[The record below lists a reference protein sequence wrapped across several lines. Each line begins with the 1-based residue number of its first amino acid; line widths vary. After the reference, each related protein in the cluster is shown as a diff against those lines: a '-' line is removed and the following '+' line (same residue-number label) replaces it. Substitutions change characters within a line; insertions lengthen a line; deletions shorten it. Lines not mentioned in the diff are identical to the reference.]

1 MSVSPPASPV
11 KRSWALEVGSDAM
24 QDRVHSLLAYQ
35 KLRANVPRKKVR
47 NLAVKEGEKT
57 EEEKEEASNLDM
69 LQHGCSLE
77 GLRLAEGIAEYLAA
91 VEPTRRRKQ
100 AVTAELQLFEER
112 PIKPICAV
120 LPEWHPR
127 DAARQA
133 LEDDAAKMLALFKRQ
148 NALKRRR
155 VARETRVRSRLQRRG
170 PASITPF
177 EYAKHLAKAEGLS
190 IDEWC
195 KQLEARDSEA
205 GERERQR
212 LLQERR
218 RVKEAI
224 KDPRPSQAE
233 LDASQR
239 RLVAERRGVEAAT
252 TAAARAR
259 EMRRRWRRLRNTC
272 TATTLAL
279 LRWQG
284 YARLYVE
291 HDALFVEADVV
302 LGTTVFIAKDKERL
316 LELEVTHIVLIEPF
330 TVADDDVDFPSDFVY
345 CRLRVDDTETQAQD
359 VLKHEFDM
367 GRRFMSGALRIGG
380 RIVVACP
387 DGTNRAPALIAAFL
401 MWERDLDLKTAYRLL
416 NLHEPD
422 VRFSRSIAL
431 FLSLLE
437 LELRLSS
444 SLKGILELQSPTHY
458 TVCKHLDV
466 PKFKPYPTPVLFA
479 KGRLVIPDPYSF
491 WFGKPRPPGK
501 RSRCRLWCCCCLP

>member
-1 MSVSPPASPV
+1 
-11 KRSWALEVGSDAM
+11 M

-47 NLAVKEGEKT
+47 NMAVKEDKR
-57 EEEKEEASNLDM
+57 EEEKEESVEVLE
-69 LQHGCSLE
+69 HGCSVE

-91 VEPTRRRKQ
+91 VEPKRRRKQ
-100 AVTAELQLFEER
+100 AATADLRLFEER

-133 LEDDAAKMLALFKRQ
+133 LEDDAAKMSALYRRQ
-148 NALKRRR
+148 NALKRGR
-155 VARETRVRSRLQRRG
+155 VARETRVRPRLQRRG
-170 PASITPF
+170 PATITPF

-190 IDEWC
+190 VDEWC
-195 KQLEARDSEA
+195 KQLEARDQEV

-212 LLQERR
+212 LLEERR

-233 LDASQR
+233 LDASQQ
-239 RLVAERRGVEAAT
+239 RLVAERRGVDAVAIAAE
-252 TAAARAR
+252 RAR
-259 EMRRRWRRLRNTC
+259 RMRRRWRRLRNMC

-284 YARLYVE
+284 YARLYLE

-302 LGTTVFIAKDKERL
+302 LGTTVFIAKDRARL

-345 CRLRVDDTETQAQD
+345 CRLRVDGTETQAQD
-359 VLKHEFDM
+359 VIKQEFDM
-367 GRRFMSGALRIGG
+367 GRRFISGALRIGG
-380 RIVVACP
+380 RVVVACP

-437 LELRLSS
+437 LELRLST
-444 SLKGILELQSPTHY
+444 SLKGLLDLQSPTHY
-458 TVCKHLDV
+458 TVCKHLEV
-466 PKFKPYPTPVLFA
+466 PDFKPHARPILFA
-479 KGRLVIPDPYSF
+479 KGRLVIPDPYTF
-491 WFGKPRPPGK
+491 WFGKPRPSEK
-501 RSRCRLWCCCCLP
+501 RSRWRLFCCDCLP